1 MARLSGRAGAK
12 RFDPRSKGNVSEGRA
27 TLRGPPL
34 AHCGSH
40 CCANCI
46 TTGSGRDL
54 PSVPR
59 NSVSRGRVPALH
71 NATGNCTAC
80 NTAVTHPR
88 RPNATF
94 ALSDPLSKV
103 LLFRKSSRS
112 SSALLIQSVIRL
124 STTVNWALNFIS
136 RINISSICDELETN
150 SSRMSRD
157 WPSDK
162 NGAPLGRI
170 NMEQGYVY
178 CL

>member
-88 RPNATF
+88 LTLRSPSLTP
-94 ALSDPLSKV
+94 S
-103 LLFRKSSRS
+103 RKSSRS
-112 SSALLIQSVIRL
+112 LSTLLIQSVIRL

-136 RINISSICDELETN
+136 RINISSIFDELETN

-157 WPSDK
+157 WPLDNDGS
-162 NGAPLGRI
+162 LGRI